1 MIKLLFNTLSIYLCI
16 RILKIRI
23 METKEYF
30 EKVMRKYKRF
40 SKGKKVGRAYEWLVE
55 YAAHNRNEFSH
66 WVKGFVPYPRLG

>member
-1 MIKLLFNTLSIYLCI
+1 
-16 RILKIRI
+16 

-55 YAAHNRNEFSH
+55 YAAHNRNEFSY
-66 WVKGFVPYPRLG
+66 WGKGFVPYPRLG